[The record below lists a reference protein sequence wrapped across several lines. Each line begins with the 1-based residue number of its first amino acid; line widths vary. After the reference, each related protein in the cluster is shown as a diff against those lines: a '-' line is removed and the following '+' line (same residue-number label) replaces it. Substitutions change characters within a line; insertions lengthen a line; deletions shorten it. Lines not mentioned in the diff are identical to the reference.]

1 MPKSASL
8 PKIIAFAALLLAGA
22 AGPLAGQGRSF
33 LREDVEFLSDTLCR
47 GRGAGTAGAC
57 EAASYIVRRFSGI
70 PGLVPAG
77 DSWADSF
84 SLPDGKTGHN
94 VAAFLP
100 ASGAGGRGSDNG
112 VVIVMAAL
120 DGLGVL
126 GGTVYPGADSDASG
140 VAAML
145 RIAERL
151 AAVPVRPRAVL
162 FVALDGHFQKYSGAS
177 RLWNRIAGG
186 LLSDPEDGRSL
197 RRGRVSLVV
206 NLDIIGSNLSPV
218 VKYRREY
225 LIALGGVPYAQR
237 LGKCNPDDLHL
248 SYDYYGSRDFTDL
261 FYRKLGDHKVFLDGG
276 CPCVVFTSGIT
287 MLTNKPGD
295 VASSLD
301 YGLLEKRAALI
312 ASWLSGPLR

>member
-1 MPKSASL
+1 M
-8 PKIIAFAALLLAGA
+8 LLAGA
-22 AGPLAGQGRSF
+22 GAAASGQGRSF
-33 LREDVEFLSDTLCR
+33 LREDVEFLSDSLCR
-47 GRGAGTAGAC
+47 GRGAGDKGAG
-57 EAASYIVRRFSGI
+57 EAASYVVRRLSKI
-70 PGLVPAG
+70 PGVVPAG
-77 DSWADSF
+77 DSWTDTF
-84 SLPDGKTGHN
+84 TLPSGRAGRN
-94 VAAFLP
+94 VAGFLP
-100 ASGAGGRGSDNG
+100 AAGPGSRRESG

-120 DGLGVL
+120 DGLGML
-126 GGTVYPGADSDASG
+126 GGTLYPGADSDASG

-151 AAVPVRPRAVL
+151 AAVPVRPRSIL
-162 FVALDGHFQKYSGAS
+162 FVALDGHFQKFSGAA
-177 RLWNRIAGG
+177 RLWTLISGG
-186 LLSDPEDGRSL
+186 LLSDPEDGRPL
-197 RRGRVSLVV
+197 RRGGVSLVV